1 MDPFIRAI
9 APALAALA
17 IAITSN
23 DAGAWT
29 FSNSDAGDGTLSGAY
44 PSFMITGSDNGS
56 GDNTSFY
63 LQTFTA
69 PATIRFTWSYASLD
83 SGGTVY
89 DPAGYILD
97 GTETQLSV
105 DADPFTPSSGSASV
119 GVEAG
124 DTFGFYVHSL
134 DSLGGAGFLSVNEPL
149 VLPSPVAEP
158 SRIALTVAGIAAL
171 LVAAR
176 RRAIG

>member
-1 MDPFIRAI
+1 MPLFIRAI
-9 APALAALA
+9 KPTLAALA

-69 PATIRFTWSYASLD
+69 PATISFIWSYASLD

-97 GTETQLSV
+97 GTERRRRGRRHVRLQCSFARL
-105 DADPFTPSSGSASV
+105 A
-119 GVEAG
+119 
-124 DTFGFYVHSL
+124 
-134 DSLGGAGFLSVNEPL
+134 GGAGFLAVNEPL